1 MNAFR
6 SEEYFGG
13 AAPDHD
19 QAVGFAFLFEVAD
32 VFAKLFGELKFI
44 FSFFDVG
51 ARKILDVMLIESG
64 LHRFDGL
71 QEFLDL
77 VEVFGL
83 QDARLG
89 GGLIRVIGENIPAAE
104 NNVVEFGEGHE
115 LTNLWRAAFGAF
127 AKANGAQLRE
137 RADRRGFAAAN
148 QFNSCHKRGAYGSH
162 SRREDAQSSF
172 GRSNIYGPAHS
183 ISPSPCE
190 FSRGVH
196 SRVAKPSLFRNGCVI
211 GAVNAGNKTSY
222 DAARLEF
229 LQIESEGME
238 SRRSENAAEVQ
249 GLKPLLTDEQCLSPV
264 NGRPTK

>member
-1 MNAFR
+1 MNTFR
-6 SEEYFGG
+6 FEEYFGR

-19 QAVGFAFLFEVAD
+19 QAVGFAFLLEVAD

-44 FSFFDVG
+44 FGFFDVG
-51 ARKILDVMLIESG
+51 AGKILDVMLIESG
-64 LHRFDGL
+64 LHRLDGP

-77 VEVFGL
+77 IEVFGL
-83 QDARLG
+83 QDTRLS
-89 GGLIRVIGENIPAAE
+89 GGLIGVVGENIPAAE
-104 NNVVEFGEGHE
+104 NNVVEFGEGHQ
-115 LTNLWRAAFGAF
+115 LANLRRAAFGAF

-190 FSRGVH
+190 IFPQRALTRRETESLSKWMRYRRGK
-196 SRVAKPSLFRNGCVI
+196 RG
-211 GAVNAGNKTSY
+211 
-222 DAARLEF
+222 
-229 LQIESEGME
+229 
-238 SRRSENAAEVQ
+238 
-249 GLKPLLTDEQCLSPV
+249 
-264 NGRPTK
+264 